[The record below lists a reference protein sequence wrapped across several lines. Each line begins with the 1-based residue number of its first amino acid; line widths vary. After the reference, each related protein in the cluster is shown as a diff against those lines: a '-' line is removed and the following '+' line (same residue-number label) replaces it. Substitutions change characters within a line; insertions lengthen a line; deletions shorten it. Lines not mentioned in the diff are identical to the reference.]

1 MAAYTELL
9 ARLLPTRSVD
19 PAGRV
24 LAACLQAE
32 GNALDTAAVWA
43 GALLAEDDP
52 RTSWYLL
59 PAWERVLGTGHAT
72 DIAARHAYLAA
83 KLNETGGQ
91 SRAYF
96 IALAQ
101 SMGISITI
109 DEFFP
114 VTVLMDVM
122 SPMLAYEWR
131 FVWRVNLPVAAQVRT
146 ATVLSP
152 VMEALAA
159 WGYQDFETMLREDA
173 PAHTL
178 VLFAYQ

>member
-1 MAAYTELL
+1 MAAYSDLL
-9 ARLLPTRSVD
+9 GRLLPAHSVN

-24 LAACLQAE
+24 LAACLRAE
-32 GNALDTAAVWA
+32 GNALDAASVWA
-43 GALLAEDDP
+43 GALLVEDDP

-59 PAWERVLGTGHAT
+59 PAWERVLGTGIAT
-72 DIAARHAYLAA
+72 DTAARHAFLAA

-101 SMGISITI
+101 SLGIDITI
-109 DEFFP
+109 DEFLP
-114 VTVLMDVM
+114 VTVLGDVM

-131 FVWRVNLPVAAQVRT
+131 FVWRVNLPLAAQVRA